1 MSVLPSGEV
10 LSDRS
15 MAEVHVY
22 LRGRSKW
29 AFVAVGAVAV
39 VVLVGVIGVVVVDGC
54 SWLLVA
60 IDGGRVELHVEG
72 VSESGE
78 VGVIFLRVG
87 GGVMAACVCSEELFA
102 FRPWRHI

>member
-22 LRGRSKW
+22 LRGWSRW

-39 VVLVGVIGVVVVDGC
+39 VDLVGDWGSCRG
-54 SWLLVA
+54 WMLVA
-60 IDGGRVELHVEG
+60 ASCD
-72 VSESGE
+72 
-78 VGVIFLRVG
+78 
-87 GGVMAACVCSEELFA
+87 
-102 FRPWRHI
+102 